1 MCNHYIK
8 KCMHIQFMWLTP
20 STNGSDQIASGYFT
34 QIASGGFINVSYT
47 LPLTLCEI
55 VMLVNACS

>member
-1 MCNHYIK
+1 MP
-8 KCMHIQFMWLTP
+8 IQLMWLTP

-34 QIASGGFINVSYT
+34 QLASGGFINESST

-55 VMLVNACS
+55 VMLLNACR